1 MRHLLLLLICYAPY
15 ICAGQL
21 SWVNVSVQADQ
32 YGGET
37 SWEIVQGDSVFASIP
52 SYGTYEYA
60 ETLVTLPA
68 GEYDFIIYDSFG
80 DGICCGFGE
89 GYFSLYNMCGVD
101 TAVYDFAGS
110 SLTIPINLLPCP
122 PPPAGC
128 SDPEAVNYV
137 PNAVIDQTCVYPVT
151 FRLDLNGPH
160 PESIDIPEVNSQV
173 NGWCGSCWAMAD
185 DDGDGVWEITVPMP
199 EGVHL
204 WKFSADN
211 WEVQELPVGVL
222 DSPCF
227 LFDANGYVNRS
238 IIVDG
243 PVELPPFCWESCL
256 PCGGVPGCTDPNAL
270 NYNPWATFDVGCILL
285 DDANCGDD
293 EVQVTVTVVLD
304 NYPGETSWILLNE
317 GDTLYQVSPGE
328 YINDDPGVPLHENVC
343 AAANTE
349 VTLLLDDSFGDGLNG
364 AQWGGID
371 GNVVIAA
378 CGEPLWALE
387 DPNFGYGIDVVVV
400 VEECQVASGCT
411 DPLFVEY
418 DANAVEDDGS
428 CLTEVIYG
436 CTDSLALNYNV
447 DANALET
454 EESCDFTLTLLDG
467 VGDGW
472 FGSWLGVIQGDEIFG
487 PFEMGPQDGIE
498 ESFSITLHSGEQVEV
513 LFFTSGNAETTAAQ
527 CGFFIEGPQGVCV
540 EGGTNPWTDAI
551 KKFPYR
557 YTGVPLCDDFCI
569 EAVLGCTDSEAC
581 NYNAQAN
588 VEGDCTFPIEYYN
601 CANECILDSDED
613 GVCDELEV
621 TGCMDPT
628 AFNYNELATDPGDCD
643 PFIFGCTDPTMF
655 NFDPSANT
663 DNGGCIPVI
672 LGCTDSLAFNYD
684 PDANT
689 DSGGC
694 IEVVAGCMDV
704 DAYNFNI
711 LANVANNGTCLYEAV
726 GCVTGLGE
734 PYGNGFWLNDSCFAW
749 VIEVDPYCCNTD
761 WDSSCQELHSY
772 CEAGWPTDVTEINHT
787 IRVYPNPV
795 RDELNISCANLQ
807 KVTAWNMQGQQVYDG
822 TTSSINT
829 GSWPA
834 GIYNLQVYAYLRT
847 YNIKI
852 VKQ

>member
-498 ESFSITLHSGEQVEV
+498 ESFSIPLHSGEQVEV

-829 GSWPA
+829 GGWPA

>member
-498 ESFSITLHSGEQVEV
+498 ESFSIPLHSGEQVEV

-628 AFNYNELATDPGDCD
+628 AFNYNELATDPGNCD

-829 GSWPA
+829 GGWPA

>member
-487 PFEMGPQDGIE
+487 PFQMGPNDGME
-498 ESFSITLHSGEQVEV
+498 QSFEIPLYTGEAIEV
-513 LFFTSGNAETTAAQ
+513 LFFTGGNAETTAAQ
-527 CGFFIEGPQGVCV
+527 CGFYVEGPQGIVV
-540 EGGTNPWTDAI
+540 EGGSNPWADAI

-557 YTGVPLCDDFCI
+557 YTGVPFCDDFCI
-569 EAVLGCTDSEAC
+569 EAVLGCTDVEAC
-581 NYNAQAN
+581 NYNAEAN

-601 CANECILDSDED
+601 CLNECIFDSDED

-628 AFNYNELATDPGDCD
+628 AFNYNELATDPGMCE

-655 NFDPSANT
+655 NYDASANT
-663 DNGGCIPVI
+663 DNGSCVPVV
-672 LGCTDSLAFNYD
+672 LGCTDPLAFNYD
-684 PDANT
+684 PNANT

-694 IEVVAGCMDV
+694 IAVVAGCMDV
-704 DAYNFNI
+704 DAYNFDI
-711 LANVANNGTCLYEAV
+711 LANVANNNSCLYEAV

-734 PYGNGFWLNDSCFAW
+734 PYGDGFWLNDSCFAW
-749 VIEVDPYCCNTD
+749 VIEVDPFCCDTE
-761 WDSSCQELHSY
+761 WDSSCQELHTY
-772 CEAGWPTDVTEINHT
+772 CEAGWPTDVTEVSHT

-795 RDELNISCANLQ
+795 RDQLHISCANLES
-807 KVTAWNMQGQQVYDG
+807 VCAYNMQGQEIYRG
-822 TTSSINT
+822 TATVVPT
-829 GSWPA
+829 ALWPA
-834 GIYNLQVYAYLRT
+834 GVYTLRVAAYLRN

>member
-101 TAVYDFAGS
+101 TAVYDFEGS

-137 PNAVIDQTCVYPVT
+137 ANAVVEQTCIYPVT

-173 NGWCGSCWAMAD
+173 NSWCGSCWAMSD
-185 DDGDGVWEITVPMP
+185 DDGDGVWEITAPMP

-227 LFDANGYVNRS
+227 LFDEFGYVNRS
-238 IIVDG
+238 ITVDG

-256 PCGGVPGCTDPNAL
+256 PCGGVPGCTDPEAL

-317 GDTLYQVSPGE
+317 GDTLFQVSPGE
-328 YINDDPGVPLHENVC
+328 YINDEPGVPHHDNVC
-343 AAANTE
+343 AAVNTD

-364 AQWGGID
+364 SQWGGID
-371 GNVVIAA
+371 GNVVISA
-378 CGEPLWALE
+378 CGQPLWALE
-387 DPNFGYGIDVVVV
+387 DPNFGYGIDVVVGI
-400 VEECQVASGCT
+400 EECQVASGCT
-411 DPLFVEY
+411 NPLFVEY
-418 DANAVEDDGS
+418 DTNAIEDDGS
-428 CLTEVIYG
+428 CLTEIVYG
-436 CTDSLALNYNV
+436 CTDSLALNY
-447 DANALET
+447 DIGANALET
-454 EESCDFTLTLLDG
+454 ADSCDFTLTLLDG

-472 FGSWLGVIQGDEIFG
+472 FGSWLGVIQGDQIFG
-487 PFEMGPQDGIE
+487 PYQMGPDDGIE
-498 ESFSITLHSGEQVEV
+498 ESFSIPLYSGEQVEV
-513 LFFTSGNAETTAAQ
+513 LFFTSGNAETTSAQ
-527 CGFFIEGPQGVCV
+527 CGFFIEGPQGIVV
-540 EGGTNPWTDAI
+540 EGGTNPWNDAI

-557 YTGVPLCDDFCI
+557 YNGTPLCDDFCV
-569 EAVLGCTDSEAC
+569 EAVLGCTNPEAC
-581 NYNAQAN
+581 NFNPEAN
-588 VEGDCTFPIEYYN
+588 VEDDCFLPIEFYN
-601 CANECILDSDED
+601 CLNECILDSDND

-621 TGCMDPT
+621 TGCMDAT
-628 AFNYNELATDPGDCD
+628 AFNYNELATDPGDCV
-643 PFIFGCTDPTMF
+643 PYIFGCTDPTQF
-655 NFDPSANT
+655 NYDPAANT
-663 DNGGCIPVI
+663 DNGSCVPVVN
-672 LGCTDSLAFNYD
+672 GCTDPLAFNYNE
-684 PDANT
+684 DANT
-689 DSGGC
+689 DNGSC
-694 IEVVAGCMDV
+694 IDVVTGCMDL
-704 DAYNFNI
+704 DAYNFSI
-711 LANVANNGTCLYEAV
+711 EANVANNDDCLYDA
-726 GCVTGLGE
+726 GCITGPGQ
-734 PYGNGFWLNDSCFAW
+734 PYWLNDSCYAW
-749 VIEVDPYCCNTD
+749 VIEVDPYCCDTE

-772 CEAGWPTDVTEINHT
+772 CEAGWPTDIAEINHT

-795 RDELNISCANLQ
+795 RNELNIGCANLQ
-807 KVTAWNMQGQQVYDG
+807 KIMCYNMQGQLVYE
-822 TTSSINT
+822 
-829 GSWPA
+829 GSDTRIDTDLWPA
-834 GIYNLQVYAYLRT
+834 GVYNLQVYAYLRT

>member
-387 DPNFGYGIDVVVV
+387 DPNFGYGIDVVVA

-498 ESFSITLHSGEQVEV
+498 ESFSIPLHSGEQVEV

-628 AFNYNELATDPGDCD
+628 AFNYNELATDPGNCD

>member
-1 MRHLLLLLICYAPY
+1 MA
-15 ICAGQL
+15 
-21 SWVNVSVQADQ
+21 VS
-32 YGGET
+32 
-37 SWEIVQGDSVFASIP
+37 
-52 SYGTYEYA
+52 
-60 ETLVTLPA
+60 
-68 GEYDFIIYDSFG
+68 
-80 DGICCGFGE
+80 
-89 GYFSLYNMCGVD
+89 
-101 TAVYDFAGS
+101 
-110 SLTIPINLLPCP
+110 
-122 PPPAGC
+122 
-128 SDPEAVNYV
+128 
-137 PNAVIDQTCVYPVT
+137 
-151 FRLDLNGPH
+151 
-160 PESIDIPEVNSQV
+160 
-173 NGWCGSCWAMAD
+173 
-185 DDGDGVWEITVPMP
+185 
-199 EGVHL
+199 
-204 WKFSADN
+204 
-211 WEVQELPVGVL
+211 
-222 DSPCF
+222 
-227 LFDANGYVNRS
+227 
-238 IIVDG
+238 
-243 PVELPPFCWESCL
+243 
-256 PCGGVPGCTDPNAL
+256 GCTDPNAL

-387 DPNFGYGIDVVVV
+387 DPNFGYGIDVVVA

-418 DANAVEDDGS
+418 DANAIEDDGS

-436 CTDSLALNYNV
+436 CTDSLALNYDV

-498 ESFSITLHSGEQVEV
+498 ESFSIPLHSGEQVEV

-704 DAYNFNI
+704 DAYNFDI

-734 PYGNGFWLNDSCFAW
+734 PYGDGFWLNDSCFAW

-807 KVTAWNMQGQQVYDG
+807 KVIAWNMQGQQVYEG
-822 TTSSINT
+822 TAASINT